1 MYESLLNI
9 FYKDRENYDKICEGR
24 LSNDNAIFL
33 PLEVKNNKTFY
44 ILTKEV
50 HDQMLSLY
58 KMNSKVNSILRC
70 LPKVAVDHFCRR
82 CLVDE
87 IVLTNDIEGVVS
99 TRKDIGDIL
108 DNIKS
113 GSREKEERLSGLVFK
128 YFKLQSGEKIP
139 LSMCQDIRNLYDEL
153 FLYEVIS
160 SDPDNEPDGEFFRQG
175 SVEVRTQTQK
185 SIHSGLEPESKIIE
199 AMQVVLDFINVDEND
214 LLIRTA
220 VCHYYIGYIHPFYDG
235 NGRLSRFI
243 SSYLITQEFAPVLA
257 YRISYTIKEHIK
269 KYYDAFKTCN
279 DPRNKGDLT
288 PFILMFLD
296 ILKISMEQL
305 ISGLEKRK
313 NQLEYYRVLLGKF
326 AQSKEIVNE
335 NVVRMLFVLIQAEL
349 FSERGISTQELLE
362 FLEISRSTLKK
373 FMEEVDNYGLIKKV
387 KRGNRNFFAI
397 QLEELEK
404 LVNAV

>member
-175 SVEVRTQTQK
+175 SVE
-185 SIHSGLEPESKIIE
+185 G
-199 AMQVVLDFINVDEND
+199 
-214 LLIRTA
+214 
-220 VCHYYIGYIHPFYDG
+220 
-235 NGRLSRFI
+235 
-243 SSYLITQEFAPVLA
+243 
-257 YRISYTIKEHIK
+257 
-269 KYYDAFKTCN
+269 
-279 DPRNKGDLT
+279 
-288 PFILMFLD
+288 
-296 ILKISMEQL
+296 
-305 ISGLEKRK
+305 
-313 NQLEYYRVLLGKF
+313 
-326 AQSKEIVNE
+326 
-335 NVVRMLFVLIQAEL
+335 
-349 FSERGISTQELLE
+349 
-362 FLEISRSTLKK
+362 
-373 FMEEVDNYGLIKKV
+373 
-387 KRGNRNFFAI
+387 
-397 QLEELEK
+397 
-404 LVNAV
+404 